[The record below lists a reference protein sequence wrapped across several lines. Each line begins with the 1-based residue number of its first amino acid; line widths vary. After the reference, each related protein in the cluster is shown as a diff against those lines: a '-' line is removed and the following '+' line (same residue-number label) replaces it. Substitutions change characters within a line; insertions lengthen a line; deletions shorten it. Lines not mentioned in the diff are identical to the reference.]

1 LLHFTSQRGESVVR
15 HKITKTRLA
24 DIDDVNY
31 FCLYRNKRMTE
42 LNPIARKFVLHWGE
56 LGTRWGINRTM
67 AQIHALLLSTGQ
79 PHSMDEIIDRL
90 GISRGNASMSL
101 RDLMD
106 WGVVQRFRRPGDR
119 KDIYECDADPWQVFA
134 RIVRERKRREL
145 DPTREALREIL
156 ARVPEDATSDGA
168 ESFRERVSGLL
179 ELFGLIDA
187 VYDQV
192 FRTDESVREAFQLF
206 QVLRDSK
213 KA

>member
-1 LLHFTSQRGESVVR
+1 MNLMSQAPEPTETDRKLRDAQTQFILEWG
-15 HKITKTRLA
+15 
-24 DIDDVNY
+24 
-31 FCLYRNKRMTE
+31 RMSSS
-42 LNPIARKFVLHWGE
+42 
-56 LGTRWGINRTM
+56 WGINRTM

-156 ARVPEDATSDGA
+156 ARVPEDAASDGA

-206 QVLRDSK
+206 QALRDSQK
-213 KA
+213 S